1 LIAKIKC
8 YVLLSSIS
16 LPDQIFLLLGRKI
29 SPPELVLANPG
40 KGFVA
45 VVELLFMGAEPD
57 ARMRLR
63 DAVAVVTVYNRV
75 VPHDE
80 RHEHKPFLKDVF
92 FQLRKLVLG
101 QRRAFCLKFRVYGQ
115 YGIHHGAS
123 ISSGTY
129 KPRAFSMASPI
140 SSICCRVILPRYF
153 LTRRLSMVLIC
164 SSSTIP
170 GSSSPWMRSA

>member
-1 LIAKIKC
+1 MCFFLCI
-8 YVLLSSIS
+8 VT

-29 SPPELVLANPG
+29 SPSELVLANPG
-40 KGFVA
+40 KGFVFIIE
-45 VVELLFMGAEPD
+45 VLFMDTELD

-63 DAVAVVTVYNRV
+63 DAVAVVTVYNRI
-75 VPHDE
+75 VPDDE
-80 RHEHKPFLKDVF
+80 GHEYQPFLQDVF
-92 FQLRKLVLG
+92 FQLGKLVLG
-101 QRRAFCLKFRVYGQ
+101 QRRAFCLKFRVDGQ

-153 LTRRLSMVLIC
+153 LTRRLSIVLIC
-164 SSSTIP
+164 SSSTMP

>member
-1 LIAKIKC
+1 MCFFLCI
-8 YVLLSSIS
+8 VT

-45 VVELLFMGAEPD
+45 VAELLFMGAELD

-63 DAVAVVTVYNRV
+63 DAVAVVTVYNRILQ
-75 VPHDE
+75 DI
-80 RHEHKPFLKDVF
+80 F
-92 FQLRKLVLG
+92 FQLGKLVLG
-101 QRRAFCLKFRVYGQ
+101 QRRAFRLELRVDGQ
-115 YGIHHGAS
+115 YGIHYGAS

-129 KPRAFSMASPI
+129 NPRASSMASPI

-153 LTRRLSMVLIC
+153 FTRRLSMVLIC

>member
-1 LIAKIKC
+1 MFLC
-8 YVLLSSIS
+8 LVSLSN
-16 LPDQIFLLLGRKI
+16 QVFLLLRRKVA
-29 SPPELVLANPG
+29 PPELVLANPG

-63 DAVAVVTVYNRV
+63 DAVAVVTVHNRI
-75 VPHDE
+75 VPDDE
-80 RHEHKPFLKDVF
+80 GHEHKPFLQDVF
-92 FQLRKLVLG
+92 FQLGKLVIC
-101 QRRAFCLKFRVYGQ
+101 QRRAFRLELRVDGQ
-115 YGIHHGAS
+115 YGIHYGAS

-129 KPRAFSMASPI
+129 SPRASSMASPI

-153 LTRRLSMVLIC
+153 FTRRLSMVLIC

>member
-1 LIAKIKC
+1 MCFFLCI
-8 YVLLSSIS
+8 VT
-16 LPDQIFLLLGRKI
+16 LPDQIFLLLRRKVA
-29 SPPELVLANPG
+29 PPKLILANPR

-45 VVELLFMGAEPD
+45 VAELLFMGAELD

-63 DAVAVVTVYNRV
+63 DAVAVVTVYNRI
-75 VPHDE
+75 VPDDE
-80 RHEHKPFLKDVF
+80 GHEHQPFLKDVF

-101 QRRAFCLKFRVYGQ
+101 QRRAFRLELRVDGQ
-115 YGIHHGAS
+115 YGIHYGAS

-129 KPRAFSMASPI
+129 SPNALSMASPI

-164 SSSTIP
+164 SSSTMP
-170 GSSSPWMRSA
+170 GSSSPWMYSA

>member
-1 LIAKIKC
+1 MCFFLCI
-8 YVLLSSIS
+8 VT

-29 SPPELVLANPG
+29 SPSELVLANPG
-40 KGFVA
+40 KGFVFIIE
-45 VVELLFMGAEPD
+45 VLFMDTELD

-63 DAVAVVTVYNRV
+63 DAVAVVTVHNRI
-75 VPHDE
+75 VPDDE
-80 RHEHKPFLKDVF
+80 GHEHQPFLKDVF

-101 QRRAFCLKFRVYGQ
+101 QRRAFRLELRVDGQ
-115 YGIHHGAS
+115 YGIHYGAS

-129 KPRAFSMASPI
+129 SPRAFSMASPI

-164 SSSTIP
+164 SSSTMP
-170 GSSSPWMRSA
+170 GTSNPWIRSA

>member
-1 LIAKIKC
+1 MCFFLCI
-8 YVLLSSIS
+8 VT
-16 LPDQIFLLLGRKI
+16 LPDQIFLLLRRKVA
-29 SPPELVLANPG
+29 PPKLILANPG

-45 VVELLFMGAEPD
+45 VVKLLFMGAKPD

-63 DAVAVVTVYNRV
+63 DAVAVVTVYNRI
-75 VPHDE
+75 VPDDE
-80 RHEHKPFLKDVF
+80 GHEHQPFLQDIF
-92 FQLRKLVLG
+92 FQLGKLVTG
-101 QRRAFCLKFRVYGQ
+101 QRRAFRLELRVDGQ

-129 KPRAFSMASPI
+129 SPRASSIASPI

-153 LTRRLSMVLIC
+153 FTRRLSMVLIC